1 MNAFRRPTEVLLPE
15 LSSRS
20 FKSLIEKTQD
30 LVLLLDGA
38 NHVVGFFQEDLFNE
52 IDLHSWIGR
61 KFSDILCNDSINKLK
76 PLLEN
81 DAAKEYTDARW
92 RHVNLQGHDS
102 RVIPVLSKAM
112 SFQGDTFVKAI
123 FCRDLRPIERKNNNF
138 IEAQQQLEVVNQSLR
153 NKLSEKEL
161 QFLQKEHVNEK
172 KLLLSIHK
180 TSYTEVIKES
190 VANLERQ
197 CLKALLKEA
206 NGNEQLAAKMSGLQM
221 DELQEK
227 IKLYQVQ

>member
-1 MNAFRRPTEVLLPE
+1 MNAFRLPLEVLLPE
-15 LSSRS
+15 LSSQG
-20 FKSLIEKTQD
+20 FKSLLEKSQD
-30 LVLLLDGA
+30 LVLLLDTA
-38 NHVVGFFQEDLFNE
+38 NVVVGCIQDELFSE
-52 IDLHSWIGR
+52 IDLHNWIGQN
-61 KFSDILCNDSINKLK
+61 FSDILCSDSINKLK

-102 RVIPVLSKAM
+102 RVIPVLTKAM
-112 SFQGDTFVKAI
+112 SFQGDTFVKVI
-123 FCRDLRPIERKNNNF
+123 FCRDLRATEKQINKFVEM
-138 IEAQQQLEVVNQSLR
+138 QQQFEVVNQSLR

-161 QFLQKEHVNEK
+161 QFLQNEQVNEK
-172 KLLLSIHK
+172 KLLLSIHN
-180 TSYTEVIKES
+180 TSYKEVIKES
-190 VANLERQ
+190 VVNLERQ

-206 NGNEQLAAKMSGLQM
+206 NGNKQLAAKISGLQM

>member
-1 MNAFRRPTEVLLPE
+1 MNAFRLPQEVLLPE
-15 LSSRS
+15 LSAQG
-20 FKSLIEKTQD
+20 FKSLLEKSQD
-30 LVLLLDGA
+30 LVLLLDTA
-38 NHVVGFFQEDLFNE
+38 NVVVGFIQDELFNE
-52 IDLHSWIGR
+52 IDLHNWIGQN
-61 KFSDILCNDSINKLK
+61 FSDILCNDSIKKLK

-102 RVIPVLSKAM
+102 RVIPVLTKAM

-123 FCRDLRPIERKNNNF
+123 FCRDLRATEKQINKF
-138 IEAQQQLEVVNQSLR
+138 IEMQQQFEVVNQSLR

-161 QFLQKEHVNEK
+161 QLLQNEQVNEK
-172 KLLLSIHK
+172 KLLLSIHN
-180 TSYTEVIKES
+180 TSYKEVIKES

-206 NGNEQLAAKMSGLQM
+206 NGNKQLAAKLSGLQM